1 MLYEFKAKVL
11 SESEV
16 LSFLCDDGDRTLGLR
31 LSEQQEGN
39 KDLLSCTA
47 GCPVSE
53 RQVHSKVFSYSL
65 SCTSPQAAL
74 LSGDW
79 VVGLGGVEQG
89 EVGANE
95 CF

>member
-53 RQVHSKVFSYSL
+53 RQVHSKVFF
-65 SCTSPQAAL
+65 L
-74 LSGDW
+74 LTQLHFSSGSFAFR
-79 VVGLGGVEQG
+79 GLGG
-89 EVGANE
+89 GAGWS
-95 CF
+95 